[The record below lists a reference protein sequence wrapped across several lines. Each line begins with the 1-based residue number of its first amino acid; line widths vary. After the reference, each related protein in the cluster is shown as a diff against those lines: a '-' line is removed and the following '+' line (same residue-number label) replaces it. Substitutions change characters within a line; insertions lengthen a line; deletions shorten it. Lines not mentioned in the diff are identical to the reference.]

1 MGGAPPRRRGR
12 ILTRNTP
19 RQPVQAVPPPPPRA
33 RRCIRLTAPG
43 RGPLSPGPPSARP
56 WRTTGFRKSQALSR
70 HFAGVPFAG
79 VLVYPVHN
87 GALGPFGWAGGVTA
101 WGSGAGARATD
112 GGLGCLRLWWPQ
124 PWEVLVARRDG
135 SSAFPRHAGSVD
147 SNQHRCSC
155 TKSERGAS
163 PGNVS

>member
-1 MGGAPPRRRGR
+1 MTRWRVF
-12 ILTRNTP
+12 TRNNG
-19 RQPVQAVPPPPPRA
+19 
-33 RRCIRLTAPG
+33 L
-43 RGPLSPGPPSARP
+43 LE
-56 WRTTGFRKSQALSR
+56 
-70 HFAGVPFAG
+70 
-79 VLVYPVHN
+79 VHN

-112 GGLGCLRLWWPQ
+112 GGLGCLRLWWPK